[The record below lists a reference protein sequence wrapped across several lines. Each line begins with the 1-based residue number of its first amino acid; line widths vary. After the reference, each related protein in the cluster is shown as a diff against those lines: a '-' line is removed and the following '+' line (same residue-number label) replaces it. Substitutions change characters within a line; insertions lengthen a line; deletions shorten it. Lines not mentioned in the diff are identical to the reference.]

1 MTVPITSQSGTFTYT
16 LGDDFEERHVAN
28 NLARAQTK
36 AQALY
41 DPWHKDPH
49 RAAVTVIVRGAL
61 MQVTRAVELTP
72 RSGYHW
78 SLRIDNVTAVMMGPS
93 GRAGANGDPGQLDNN
108 VDSIVVSGYNTGNA
122 TGKITH
128 IAASQ

>member
-1 MTVPITSQSGTFTYT
+1 MTMPITSQSGTFTYT
-16 LGDDFEERHVAN
+16 LGAEFEQKHVAN
-28 NLARAQTK
+28 NLTGAETK

-49 RAAVTVIVRGAL
+49 RAAVTVIVRGSL
-61 MQVTRAVELTP
+61 MQVTQAVELTP
-72 RSGYHW
+72 RAGYDW
-78 SLRIDNVTAVMMGPS
+78 SLQIDNVTAVMMGPS
-93 GRAGANGDPGQLDNN
+93 GRVGGNGDPGQLDSN
-108 VDSIVVSGYNTGNA
+108 VDAVVVSGYSTGNT

>member
-1 MTVPITSQSGTFTYT
+1 MTVPITSQSGTFTYN
-16 LGDDFEERHVAN
+16 LGDDFEQKHVAN
-28 NLARAQTK
+28 NLADAQAK

-49 RAAVTVIVRGAL
+49 RAAVTVIVRGSL
-61 MQVTRAVELTP
+61 MQPTQAEELTP
-72 RSGYHW
+72 RSGYDW

-108 VDSIVVSGYNTGNA
+108 VDSVVVSGYNTGNT

>member
-1 MTVPITSQSGTFTYT
+1 MTVPIASQSGTFTYT
-16 LGDDFEERHVAN
+16 LGDDFEQRHVAN
-28 NLARAQTK
+28 NLAGAQVK
-36 AQALY
+36 AQAFY

-49 RAAVTVIVRGAL
+49 RAAVTVIVRGSL
-61 MQVTRAVELTP
+61 MQVTQAVELTS
-72 RSGYHW
+72 RSGYDW

-108 VDSIVVSGYNTGNA
+108 VDSVVVSGYNTGNT

>member
-1 MTVPITSQSGTFTYT
+1 MTVPITSQSGTFTYS
-16 LGDDFEERHVAN
+16 LGGDFEQRHVAN
-28 NLARAQTK
+28 NLTGAQAK

-49 RAAVTVIVRGAL
+49 RAAVTVIVRASL
-61 MQVTRAVELTP
+61 MQVTQAVELTP
-72 RSGYHW
+72 RSGYDW
-78 SLRIDNVTAVMMGPS
+78 SLQIDNVTAVMMGPTGRVGAS
-93 GRAGANGDPGQLDNN
+93 GDSGQLDNN
-108 VDSIVVSGYNTGNA
+108 VDSVIVSGYNTGNT